1 MIDYEGG
8 MSYSGVIKDGI
19 PSGRGQL
26 TNINGEEYVGG
37 FISGSYHGSGR
48 YSWADGQIFVGEYVN
63 GAREGY
69 GTVTFLDGSVYEG
82 NLKQGNY
89 EGKGTYIYGKGNE
102 EDYSVRNA
110 IEKWMNQMNGHVSN
124 KGFSNNTDWVTD
136 LELIQYSKDG
146 ESLMYYE
153 FIDCWPQTL
162 AEIPLSYDTASDI
175 EQFDVTWAYNYYTTG
190 DISDKI
196 DNGNQ
201 D

>member
-1 MIDYEGG
+1 MAAADFNISKFKGALAGG
-8 MSYSGVIKDGI
+8 GAR
-19 PSGRGQL
+19 PSLFEFTVTGSPVTL
-26 TNINGEEYVGG
+26 TNLEYFCQV
-37 FISGSYHGSGR
+37 S
-48 YSWADGQIFVGEYVN
+48 ALPPL
-63 GAREGY
+63 
-69 GTVTFLDGSVYEG
+69 TVTPIEKMYYGRAVKIPGDIVYG
-82 NLKQGNY
+82 DLTTTVMNA
-89 EGKGTYIYGKGNE
+89 

-110 IEKWMNQMNGHVSN
+110 IEKWMDKMNGHVSN

-136 LELIQYSKDG
+136 LELIQYSKEG

-190 DISDKI
+190 DVTDVI

-201 D
+201 G

>member
-1 MIDYEGG
+1 MADA
-8 MSYSGVIKDGI
+8 VT
-19 PSGRGQL
+19 GQL
-26 TNINGEEYVGG
+26 SSFKSALQFG
-37 FISGSYHGSGR
+37 
-48 YSWADGQIFVGEYVN
+48 
-63 GAREGY
+63 GARSSLFNMTVYVPGTFEGTTMT
-69 GTVTFLDGSVYEG
+69 GVGALLQTFHLQCNVSAIPPLTVTPIEKQYFGRTVKIPGDIVYG
-82 NLKQGNY
+82 DLTTTVMNA
-89 EGKGTYIYGKGNE
+89 

-110 IEKWMNQMNGHVSN
+110 IEKWMDKMNGHVSN

-190 DISDKI
+190 DVTDVI

-201 D
+201 G

>member
-1 MIDYEGG
+1 MASLSNFKSALQYGG
-8 MSYSGVIKDGI
+8 ARPSLFDFQVYDVGITGV
-19 PSGRGQL
+19 SL
-26 TNINGEEYVGG
+26 TNTPLYCNVSSIPPL
-37 FISGSYHGSGR
+37 
-48 YSWADGQIFVGEYVN
+48 
-63 GAREGY
+63 
-69 GTVTFLDGSVYEG
+69 TVTPIEKQYFGRTVKIPGDIVYG
-82 NLKQGNY
+82 DLTTTVMNA
-89 EGKGTYIYGKGNE
+89 

-110 IEKWMNQMNGHVSN
+110 IEKWMDKMNGHVSN

-190 DISDKI
+190 DVTDVI